1 MNKICLDGYEY
12 LLLNY
17 DKFINKL
24 NAFSEE
30 KVSYT
35 KYRKIADTLG
45 VNIETIRNWITRE
58 SIIKYKT
65 YNKIKDKLEEY
76 NLIP

>member
-24 NAFSEE
+24 NAFSKE
-30 KVSYT
+30 KVPYT

-45 VNIETIRNWITRE
+45 VNIETIRNWITRK

-65 YNKIKDKLEEY
+65 YNRIKDKLEEY